1 MFMIRNKVGTDRIL
15 ETTRMTMVVGKIVLE
30 TLEFLGYF
38 QNDMWFPFDYFVLLM
53 QSILIEHLQW
63 ANIYV

>member
-1 MFMIRNKVGTDRIL
+1 MIRNKVGTDRIL

-38 QNDMWFPFDYFVLLM
+38 QNDM
-53 QSILIEHLQW
+53 
-63 ANIYV
+63 